1 MDAFAI
7 SKFSKELGLSAEHDH
22 SVAKIHTYFKKNRV
36 NELLNE
42 LMTNVLQERPQD
54 ARAYII

>member
-7 SKFSKELGLSAEHDH
+7 SKFAKELGLAPEHDA
-22 SVAKIHTYFKKNRV
+22 SVAKIHTYFKSNRV

-42 LMTNVLQERPQD
+42 LMTNVLQERPDD
-54 ARAYII
+54 AR